1 MPPAG
6 GGNIKVVVRC
16 RPFNSREI
24 ERGAKC
30 IVEMKGNQTVVTA
43 PEGKGV
49 KDGGPKA
56 FAFDRSYWSF
66 NKDDPNYA
74 GQSNLFDDLGQPLL
88 DNAFQGYNN
97 CIFAYGQTGSG
108 KSYSMMGYGKEIGI
122 VPLICQDMFRRIDE
136 LKKDK
141 TTKCTVEVSYLEI
154 YNERVR
160 DLLNPSTK
168 GNLKVREHPS
178 TGPYVEDLAKLAV
191 NEFQEIEH
199 LMDEGNKART
209 VAATNMNQTSS
220 RSHAVFTLMLTQK
233 KYDADTKME
242 MEKVAKISLVDLA
255 GSERAT
261 STGATGARLKEG
273 AEINRS
279 LSTLGRVIAALADL
293 STGGKKKKGTGQVPY
308 RDSVLTWLLKDS
320 LGGNSMTAMIAAV
333 SPADINFDE
342 TLSTLRYADSAKRI
356 KNHAVVN
363 EDANARM
370 IRELKEEL
378 SLLRSKLGTGPVP
391 GGAAGGGLVTGE
403 TYPEGTPLDQQM
415 VSITGSD
422 GVLKKVSKAEIAE
435 QLSQSEK
442 LLTDLNQTWEEKLLK
457 TEEIHKEREAALEE
471 LGVSIEKGFVGLHT
485 PKKMPHLVNL
495 SDDPLLA
502 ECLVYNLKPGTT
514 TVGNVDT
521 NADHQANI
529 RLNGSRILHDHCTF
543 ENAPDGTVTLTPSE
557 GASVM
562 INGKRITEPSQLHSG
577 YRVILGDFHIFRF
590 NHPMEARAER
600 AEVPERPQSLLRH
613 SITASQLQALDRGS
627 PSPSPRPGHE
637 RSFSRVSEFGDI
649 SRPESPSIFQRSGRE
664 SDWSLAR
671 REAAGAILG
680 SDQNLTSLT
689 DEELNA
695 LFEDVQR
702 ARAERVN
709 GREDGDD
716 SESSYPIRD
725 KYLSNGTMDN
735 FSLDTALTMPS
746 TPKQGEPD
754 DRLKEVRE
762 ELQSKL
768 EKQKEEYQDQ
778 LKSAEAANVEIEEIK
793 QEKVKMEAALKEL
806 KEDMQKQLNQQR
818 KQFEEKIE
826 KMDPLKMPKKSPTLS
841 EEEIEMAKKTVK
853 TWRGRHF
860 VKMAEAVLQNASILK
875 EAQVMS
881 HELDEHVVFQFAAV
895 DVGHVLCSSYD
906 MVLNGLT
913 GEGDDVALE
922 EAHKPCIGIR
932 VVDYKHS
939 VVHLWSLEKLHDRV
953 RQMRQMH
960 QYLDQPEYAQHLS
973 LDNPFVETCMPS
985 YTLVGEVDVPLKAVF
1000 ECRVQDSTLDVLSPY
1015 TSHVVGII
1023 KLSLE
1028 PSHARAPTNTLKFNV
1043 VMHELVG
1050 FAEREGTEVHAQLFI
1065 PGISEEDGITT
1076 TQMIKDFDEGPI
1088 RFESVH
1094 SMSIPLFAPQD
1105 VTLRVAIFA
1114 KVSTMHLD
1122 KLLSWD
1128 DMRDAV
1134 PVREDKAKASRI
1146 NESQFYT
1153 QEKHDLLSRIQIM
1166 ELNENGEYGA
1176 VEVTQTS
1183 ELDTGT
1189 FQLHQGLQRRIGI
1202 NISHSSGDALPWS
1215 GVTAVRVGKIRLVDS
1230 AGKTPDMGANEPDIS
1245 LKLSQSPIFR
1255 ENANGTK
1262 SLTIYAQWDSSL
1274 HNSLLLDRVTQDKYR
1289 VQMTISWEIS
1299 SEKLAEPMKFS
1310 QKVCVQILSRTFVR
1324 QTSMFS
1330 ALWQNVRFVRSST
1343 GIFTLA
1349 MRPAPVKKV
1358 GDLWRLNSQHDYVKG
1373 EEDLT
1378 SWTPRGVSLVSD
1390 FLMAR
1395 KKKRRAADMSVTESV
1410 LAKLGLDGA
1419 NTLPEKKEP
1428 EPEPSPELKPIIPSD
1443 DDLLNDTPE
1452 TSQTPSLDDE
1462 EQPPADEP
1470 QPQLFKEAQQPETD
1484 LSNPEQPEIREP
1496 DVDEQDQPVKEE
1508 SEKEYIE
1515 EASSETPEA
1524 TEVEEEETIT
1534 VEEILPKPEYNEDQT
1549 YLLTKCLKL
1558 WKKYPDPSNN
1568 ILSPTNMAPPTD
1580 GLMTDGPAQPTLI
1593 ATVIR
1598 VPKNPKVLKGGY
1610 LMIPNSDSTRWVKR
1624 FVELRRPYLHLHSAT
1639 DGDEVGLISLRN
1651 SRIDS
1656 QPGVLGLLQEPDDSR
1671 VQGQDGGTDFTPGHR
1686 RTSSGRVIST
1696 IWTGSGTGA
1705 SSGGPGLQRLPERM
1719 QSAVFAIY
1727 GTDNTWL
1734 FAARSERDKMDWIF
1748 RIDQTYMSSNDSV
1761 PGSGIAS
1768 PYPGSDF

>member
-415 VSITGSD
+415 VSITGLD

-793 QEKVKMEAALKEL
+793 LEKVKMEAALKEL

-1050 FAEREGTEVHAQLFI
+1050 FAEREGTEVHAQLFN

-1289 VQMTISWEIS
+1289 VQMTISWEIN

-1419 NTLPEKKEP
+1419 STLSEKKEP

-1496 DVDEQDQPVKEE
+1496 DVDEQDKPVKEE
-1508 SEKEYIE
+1508 SEKEYTE

-1534 VEEILPKPEYNEDQT
+1534 VEEPLLKPEYNEDQT

-1598 VPKNPKVLKGGY
+1598 VPKNPTVLKGGY

-1639 DGDEVGLISLRN
+1639 NGDEVGLISLRN

-1656 QPGVLGLLQEPDDSR
+1656 QPGVLGLLQEPDDSG

-1686 RTSSGRVIST
+1686 RTGSGRVIST
-1696 IWTGSGTGA
+1696 IWTGSGPGA

>member
-1 MPPAG
+1 M
-6 GGNIKVVVRC
+6 
-16 RPFNSREI
+16 
-24 ERGAKC
+24 
-30 IVEMKGNQTVVTA
+30 
-43 PEGKGV
+43 
-49 KDGGPKA
+49 KDGQTALSTPDGHGGKSAKDQAPKT
-56 FAFDRSYWSF
+56 FAYDRSYWSF
-66 NKDDPNYA
+66 DKGDSNYA
-74 GQSNLFDDLGQPLL
+74 GQSNLFDDLGKPLL

-122 VPLICQDMFRRIDE
+122 IPMICQDMFHRINAIQE
-136 LKKDK
+136 DK
-141 TTKCTVEVSYLEI
+141 TNKCTVEVSYLEI

-178 TGPYVEDLAKLAV
+178 TGPYVEDLAKLV
-191 NEFQEIEH
+191 VSSFQEIES

-209 VAATNMNQTSS
+209 VAATNMNETSS

-233 KYDADTKME
+233 KYDTETKME

-293 STGGKKKKGTGQVPY
+293 STGAAKKKKGASGQVPY

-320 LGGNSMTAMIAAV
+320 LGGNSMTAMIAAI
-333 SPADINFDE
+333 SPADINYDE

-378 SLLRSKLGTGPVP
+378 ALLRSKLGGGTAGGV
-391 GGAAGGGLVTGE
+391 GGAAVPADE
-403 TYPEGTPLDQQM
+403 IYAEGTPLEQQM
-415 VSITGSD
+415 VSITSSD
-422 GVLKKVSKAEIAE
+422 GIVKKVSKAEIAE

-471 LGVSIEKGFVGLHT
+471 LGISIEKGFVGLHT

-529 RLNGSRILHDHCTF
+529 RLNGTRILHDHCTF
-543 ENAPDGTVTLTPSE
+543 ENLDGVVTLIPTE

-562 INGKRITEPSQLHSG
+562 VNGRRVTEPKQLHSG

-600 AEVPERPQSLLRH
+600 AEVGGSLLRH
-613 SITASQLQALDRGS
+613 SVTASQLQAS

-637 RSFSRVSEFGDI
+637 RSFSRVSDFAE
-649 SRPESPSIFQRSGRE
+649 SRPESPAPFGRGRD

-680 SDQNLTSLT
+680 TDQNFASLT

-695 LFEDVQR
+695 LFEEVQR
-702 ARAERVN
+702 ARMERVN
-709 GREDGDD
+709 GRDDGDD
-716 SESSYPIRD
+716 SESATSYPIRE

-735 FSLDTALTMPS
+735 LSLDTALTMPS
-746 TPKQGEPD
+746 TPKQSETD
-754 DRLKEVRE
+754 EKLKEVRE
-762 ELQSKL
+762 ELENQL

-778 LKSAEAANVEIEEIK
+778 LKSAEAANVEVEEIK
-793 QEKVKMEAALKEL
+793 KEKVRMETALQEL
-806 KEDMQKQLNQQR
+806 KDDMQKQLNLQR
-818 KQFEEKIE
+818 KQYEEKIE
-826 KMDPLKMPKKSPTLS
+826 KLDPLTRPKSKPKLS
-841 EEEIEMAKKTVK
+841 DEEIELAKKTVK
-853 TWRGRHF
+853 AWRSRHF
-860 VKMAEAVLQNASILK
+860 VKMAETVLQNAAILK
-875 EAQVMS
+875 EAQIMS
-881 HELDEHVVFQFAAV
+881 NELSENVVFQFTV
-895 DVGHVLCSSYD
+895 VEIGHVLCSSYD
-906 MVLNGLT
+906 MMLNGLT
-913 GEGDDVALE
+913 GEGDDIPLE
-922 EAHKPCIGIR
+922 EAHKPCIGVR
-932 VVDYKHS
+932 VVDFKSS
-939 VVHLWSLEKLHDRV
+939 VVRLWSLEKLHDRV

-973 LDNPFVETCMPS
+973 LDNPFVETCMPQ
-985 YTLVGEVDVPLKAVF
+985 YTLVGEVDVPLDAVF

-1043 VMHELVG
+1043 VMHEVIG

-1065 PGISEEDGITT
+1065 PGVSEEDGITT

-1094 SMSIPLFAPQD
+1094 SMSVPLFSSQD

-1114 KVSTMHLD
+1114 KVSAMHLD

-1128 DMRDAV
+1128 DMRDAS
-1134 PVREDKAKASRI
+1134 PMEDGSKGSRI

-1153 QEKHDLLSRIQIM
+1153 QEKHDLLSRVQIM
-1166 ELNENGEYGA
+1166 ELNEMGEYSA
-1176 VEVTQTS
+1176 VEVAQTS

-1189 FQLHQGLQRRIGI
+1189 FQVHQGLQRRVGI
-1202 NISHSSGDALPWS
+1202 TISHSSGDALPW
-1215 GVTAVRVGKIRLVDS
+1215 GDVTAVRIGKIQLVDS
-1230 AGKTPDMGANEPDIS
+1230 AGKTTDITSTDPDVQ
-1245 LKLSQSPIFR
+1245 LKLVSSPVFR
-1255 ENANGTK
+1255 ENANGTR
-1262 SLTIYAQWDSSL
+1262 SINVNAQWDSSL
-1274 HNSLLLDRVTQDKYR
+1274 HNSLLLDRVTTDKYK
-1289 VQMTISWEIS
+1289 VQMTVSWEIS
-1299 SEKLAEPMKFS
+1299 SEKLAEPMKFA
-1310 QKVCVQILSRTFVR
+1310 QKVCIQILGRSFVR
-1324 QTSMFS
+1324 QVGVFS
-1330 ALWQNVRFVRSST
+1330 SLFQNVRFVRSST
-1343 GIFTLA
+1343 GIFTLT
-1349 MRPAPVKKV
+1349 MRPAPIKRI
-1358 GDLWRLNSQHDYVKG
+1358 GDLWRMNSQHDYVKG
-1373 EEDLT
+1373 EENLT

-1390 FLMAR
+1390 FIVAR
-1395 KKKRRAADMSVTESV
+1395 KKKRRAAELSSAQELLT
-1410 LAKLGLDGA
+1410 KLGLDADGKP
-1419 NTLPEKKEP
+1419 LKDEP
-1428 EPEPSPELKPIIPSD
+1428 QPEPSPELKPVIPND
-1443 DDLLNDTPE
+1443 DDLLNDTPDVSRE
-1452 TSQTPSLDDE
+1452 PSVHEDDE
-1462 EQPPADEP
+1462 PEETFDETT
-1470 QPQLFKEAQQPETD
+1470 A
-1484 LSNPEQPEIREP
+1484 
-1496 DVDEQDQPVKEE
+1496 E
-1508 SEKEYIE
+1508 SEQE
-1515 EASSETPEA
+1515 EPVTQS
-1524 TEVEEEETIT
+1524 
-1534 VEEILPKPEYNEDQT
+1534 EYNEGQT
-1549 YLLTKCLKL
+1549 ELLEECLKL
-1558 WKKYPDPSNN
+1558 WKKYPDPLTS
-1568 ILSPTNMAPPTD
+1568 ILSPTNTTPPTN
-1580 GLMTDGPAQPTLI
+1580 GLTDTPPPPTLI
-1593 ATVIR
+1593 TTIIR

-1610 LMIPNSDSTRWVKR
+1610 LLVPNNDSTRWLKR
-1624 FVELRRPYLHLHSAT
+1624 FVELRRPYLHIHSAT
-1639 DGDEVGLISLRN
+1639 DGDEVGLVSLRN

-1656 QPGVLGLLQEPDDSR
+1656 QPGILGILHGPNDNNNTERQNG
-1671 VQGQDGGTDFTPGHR
+1671 GQDFTPGHR
-1686 RTSSGRVIST
+1686 RTASGRVIST
-1696 IWTGSGTGA
+1696 IWTGNGA
-1705 SSGGPGLQRLPERM
+1705 GGSAGGLGLQRLSERM

-1748 RIDQTYMSSNDSV
+1748 RIDQTYMSSSDSA
-1761 PGSGIAS
+1761 PGSGIAT
-1768 PYPGSDF
+1768 PL